1 MVMVGP
7 VGNIKVE
14 YNKGNLEWRNMSE
27 TRGCGVQLQGPLENA
42 RSSIRYALEKEAFR
56 GEKRQDESRGWPMI
70 SSVMQKKSKTTFADT
85 KKLLVFIGSKE
96 SRREAAGK
104 AFRNERRTPRAA
116 DKWANY
122 HKAWAKRLQSGAS
135 KRALIQD
142 AW

>member
-85 KKLLVFIGSKE
+85 KKLLVFIGSKQ
-96 SRREAAGK
+96 SRREDAGK
-104 AFRNERRTPRAA
+104 AFRNERRTQRAA
-116 DKWANY
+116 
-122 HKAWAKRLQSGAS
+122 KALAKRLQSGAS
-135 KRALIQD
+135 KRALVQD